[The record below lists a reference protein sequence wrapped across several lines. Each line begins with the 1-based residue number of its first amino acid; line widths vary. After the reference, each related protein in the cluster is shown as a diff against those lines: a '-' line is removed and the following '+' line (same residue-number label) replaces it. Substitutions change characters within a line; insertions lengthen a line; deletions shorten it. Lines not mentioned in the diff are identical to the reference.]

1 MEMGLCSES
10 CDFTIRGVQLT
21 DKAFFWLISRNTA
34 FCFLFW
40 LLLKYAR
47 EVFSLATKR
56 STPDLILIITT
67 LTLLAIG
74 LIMVYSASAVW
85 ADYKFQDT
93 FFFAKRQLLFAG
105 LGVVAM
111 FFIMNVDYWTWRT
124 WAKLII
130 IVCFILL
137 IAVLIP
143 GIGMERNGS
152 RSWIGVG
159 AFSVQPSEFMKIAMI
174 AFLAKYLSEN
184 QKKITSFKK
193 GLVPSLGLVF
203 LAFGMIMMQP
213 DLGTGTVM
221 VGTCIVMIYVAGAK
235 ISHFV
240 GLGLVG
246 VAGFVVLVLS
256 APYRIKRITSFLD
269 PWEDPLN
276 SGFQIIQSLYA
287 IGPGGLLGL
296 GLGQSRQKFFYLPEP
311 QTDFIFAILA
321 EELGFIGGSF
331 VVLLFALLLWRGIRI
346 ALGAPDLYGSFLAV
360 GIIAMVAIQ
369 VIINVGVVTGLMP
382 VTGITLPFLSYGGS
396 SLTLMLMA
404 VGILLNISRYA
415 KY

>member
-1 MEMGLCSES
+1 M
-10 CDFTIRGVQLT
+10 
-21 DKAFFWLISRNTA
+21 TA
-34 FCFLFW
+34 
-40 LLLKYAR
+40 
-47 EVFSLATKR
+47 KR
-56 STPDLILIITT
+56 STPDFILVI
-67 LTLLAIG
+67 LTLLLLTIG

-85 ADYKFQDT
+85 ATYKFDDS

-105 LGVVAM
+105 VGVIAM

-124 WAKLII
+124 WSKMLII
-130 IVCFILL
+130 ICFFLL

-159 AFSVQPSEFMKIAMI
+159 AFSIQPSEFMKLAMI
-174 AFLAKYLSEN
+174 AFLAKFLSEN

-203 LAFGMIMMQP
+203 TAFGIIMLQP

-221 VGTCIVMIYVAGAK
+221 VGTCIVMIFVSGARVV
-235 ISHFV
+235 HFAW
-240 GLGLVG
+240 LGLLG
-246 VAGFVVLVLS
+246 VAGFVALVLS

-269 PWEDPLN
+269 PWEDPLG

-287 IGPGGLLGL
+287 IGPGGLFGQ

-321 EELGFIGGSF
+321 EELGFIGGSL
-331 VVLLFALLLWRGIRI
+331 VILLFGLLLWRGVRI
-346 ALGAPDLYGSFLAV
+346 ALGAPDLYGSFLAI
-360 GIIAMVAIQ
+360 GIITMVAIQ
-369 VIINVGVVTGLMP
+369 VMINIGVVTGLMP

-404 VGILLNISRYA
+404 MGVLLNVSRYS

>member
-1 MEMGLCSES
+1 M
-10 CDFTIRGVQLT
+10 T
-21 DKAFFWLISRNTA
+21 
-34 FCFLFW
+34 
-40 LLLKYAR
+40 
-47 EVFSLATKR
+47 TKR
-56 STPDLILIITT
+56 STPDFILVI
-67 LTLLAIG
+67 LTLLLLTIG

-85 ADYKFQDT
+85 ATYKFDDS

-105 LGVVAM
+105 VGVIAM
-111 FFIMNVDYWTWRT
+111 FFLMNVDYWTWRS
-124 WAKLII
+124 WAKVLI

-159 AFSVQPSEFMKIAMI
+159 AFSIQPSEFMKLAMI
-174 AFLAKYLSEN
+174 AFLAKFLSEN

-203 LAFGMIMMQP
+203 TAFGIIMLQP

-221 VGTCIVMIYVAGAK
+221 VGTCIVMIFVSGAR
-235 ISHFV
+235 ISHF
-240 GLGLVG
+240 GWLGLLG
-246 VAGFVVLVLS
+246 VAGFVGLVIS

-269 PWEDPLN
+269 PWEDPLG

-287 IGPGGLLGL
+287 IGPGGLVGL

-321 EELGFIGGSF
+321 EELGFIGGSL
-331 VVLLFALLLWRGIRI
+331 VLLLFGLLLWRGVRI
-346 ALGAPDLYGSFLAV
+346 ALGAPDLYGSFLAI
-360 GIIAMVAIQ
+360 GIISMVAIQ
-369 VIINVGVVTGLMP
+369 VMINVGVVTGLMP

-404 VGILLNISRYA
+404 IGVLLNVSRYS